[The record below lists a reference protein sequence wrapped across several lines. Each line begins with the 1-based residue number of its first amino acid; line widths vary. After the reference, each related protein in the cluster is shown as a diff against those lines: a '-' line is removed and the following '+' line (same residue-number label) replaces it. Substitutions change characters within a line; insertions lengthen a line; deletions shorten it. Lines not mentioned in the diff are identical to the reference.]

1 MSLFISGIMEENPC
15 LALSPASLSAEE
27 YTLTVETCC
36 FHQLTST
43 LQHALAGEKF
53 FHEIL
58 KNNL

>member
-1 MSLFISGIMEENPC
+1 M
-15 LALSPASLSAEE
+15 EE
-27 YTLTVETCC
+27 YTLTIEKFF

-43 LQHALAGEKF
+43 LQHALAGENI